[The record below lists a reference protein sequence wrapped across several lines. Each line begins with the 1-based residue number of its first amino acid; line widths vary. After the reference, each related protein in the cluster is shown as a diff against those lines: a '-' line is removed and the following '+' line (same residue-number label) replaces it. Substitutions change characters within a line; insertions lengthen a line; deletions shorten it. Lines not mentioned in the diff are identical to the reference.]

1 MKTNARLLKQS
12 SEKDDM
18 NAKSLSTI
26 LHLKQRNEELQ
37 TLSAKLK
44 EKASSAQQLALA
56 ARLAANA
63 KDRVGEEAVKE
74 KETLDEIVKQL
85 KEECETLRKEKEQM
99 DGLILQSKESTAAV
113 AKDRDAARARCDELV
128 SENRK
133 KEDEK
138 MQMMESLAVAKKEAT
153 EAAMKVASI
162 AGSTGGGDA
171 ASSFTIEQ
179 LKGQVTYLDRKINCP
194 VCNTRE
200 KKCILLRCRHMFCQ
214 QCVDVNIKNRSRKC
228 PACAQR
234 FDMKDVAEIWL

>member
-74 KETLDEIVKQL
+74 KVALEVIVKQL

-99 DGLILQSKESTAAV
+99 DGLLLQSKENTSSV

-138 MQMMESLAVAKKEAT
+138 RQMVESLAVAKKEAT

-162 AGSTGGGDA
+162 AGSSGGDA